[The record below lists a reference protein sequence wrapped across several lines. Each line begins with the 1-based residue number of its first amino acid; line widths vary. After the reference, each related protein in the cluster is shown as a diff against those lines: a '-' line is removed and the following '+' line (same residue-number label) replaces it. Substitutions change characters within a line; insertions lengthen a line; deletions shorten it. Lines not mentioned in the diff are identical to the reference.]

1 MTISL
6 SYACA
11 GGATSASTTGFTI
24 PSDSLSGTAS
34 AIVQKPTLGNTVT
47 YGLTCKK
54 GATTASAQCSVR
66 TAGTSIVLIATPEKI
81 QKSETDELKRKSTV
95 GWVTTGMQS
104 CVISSAD
111 LPSWSDS
118 QASITS
124 VAGAVT
130 TPVIDADTTF
140 KLTCQTLGGTEASST
155 VKVLAI

>member
-1 MTISL
+1 
-6 SYACA
+6 
-11 GGATSASTTGFTI
+11 
-24 PSDSLSGTAS
+24 
-34 AIVQKPTLGNTVT
+34 
-47 YGLTCKK
+47 
-54 GATTASAQCSVR
+54 
-66 TAGTSIVLIATPEKI
+66 
-81 QKSETDELKRKSTV
+81 
-95 GWVTTGMQS
+95 MQS